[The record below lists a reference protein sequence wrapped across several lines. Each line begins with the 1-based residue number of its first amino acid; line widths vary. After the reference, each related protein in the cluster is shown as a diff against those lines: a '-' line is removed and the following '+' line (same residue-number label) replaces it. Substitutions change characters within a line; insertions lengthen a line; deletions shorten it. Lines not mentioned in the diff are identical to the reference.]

1 MSDWNKEVIDE
12 FRANRGK
19 VRAFARQPL
28 LLLTHTGAKTRT
40 KRTNP
45 LAYFRDGDRW
55 VIVASKGGAAANPD
69 WYHNL
74 MMHPQ
79 ASIEVGTETID
90 VTAKLA
96 SPEERERLWQTI
108 TTQNPAFKEYEDTTP
123 RTIPVV
129 VLKPSVD

>member
-1 MSDWNKEVIDE
+1 M
-12 FRANRGK
+12 
-19 VRAFARQPL
+19 
-28 LLLTHTGAKTRT
+28 T
-40 KRTNP
+40 
-45 LAYFRDGDRW
+45 
-55 VIVASKGGAAANPD
+55 
-69 WYHNL
+69 
-74 MMHPQ
+74 HPQ